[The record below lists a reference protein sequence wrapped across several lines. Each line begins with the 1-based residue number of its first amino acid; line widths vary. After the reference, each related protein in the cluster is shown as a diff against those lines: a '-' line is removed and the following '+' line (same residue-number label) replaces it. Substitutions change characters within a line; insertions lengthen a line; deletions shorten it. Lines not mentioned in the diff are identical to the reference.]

1 MLNDLIPIVLFY
13 FLYSFVMTIVKN
25 THRKNTMKMLIDNNL
40 MNTGEN
46 CINFKFMSSEQNS
59 SNNNYT
65 LAVAL
70 GLMGCALGLIC
81 AAYMIVGLSGCDTK
95 IDNHSWYDIKDA
107 IQLGMPLFFASIG
120 VTIAYF
126 IERRK

>member
-1 MLNDLIPIVLFY
+1 
-13 FLYSFVMTIVKN
+13 
-25 THRKNTMKMLIDNNL
+25 
-40 MNTGEN
+40 
-46 CINFKFMSSEQNS
+46 MSSEQDS
-59 SNNNYT
+59 QKSNYT

-95 IDNHSWYDIKDA
+95 IDNHSWYDIRDA

-126 IERRK
+126 IEKRK